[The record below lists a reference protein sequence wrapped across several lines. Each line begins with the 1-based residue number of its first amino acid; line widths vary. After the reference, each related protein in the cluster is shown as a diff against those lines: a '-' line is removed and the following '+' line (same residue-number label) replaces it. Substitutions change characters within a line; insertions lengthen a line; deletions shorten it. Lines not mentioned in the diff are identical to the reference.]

1 MREIYLSDYDINAVE
16 YIFDKYSREKL
27 FKMSDYDLKEL
38 VLEECNELSL
48 ANEELK
54 YGTFGEHYE
63 NDIDFELVYEYI
75 IKERDDYNATHKIRI
90 S

>member
-54 YGTFGEHYE
+54 YGTIGKNYDC
-63 NDIDFELVYEYI
+63 DINFELVYEYI
-75 IKERDDYNATHKIRI
+75 IKERDDYNATH
-90 S
+90 

>member
-75 IKERDDYNATHKIRI
+75 IKERDDYNATH
-90 S
+90 